1 MKAAIIGQNWFFFL
15 GHDWV
20 WSSSGAELIDL
31 CLNST
36 LFSSENN
43 YLQRLGLVGRSGVA
57 DPFDQCRAFVW
68 NHIYRQNFIRP
79 CGVRSGIFP
88 WLESEFYEKCP
99 VSRYMKVYGPA
110 AHKLFLLLLTRR
122 LLPAWWWPWWR
133 RRRRLVARCSP
144 HPPAAL
150 IAFVSRSPPIYRCNF
165 SNFSPRVVWRRG
177 EEGGGRRGEEVAL
190 AAGAAAR
197 VNLHRDTAQK
207 KHSETLLSD
216 NLIKWMIQSMSRFI
230 NMKLSRRAVNCVKLC
245 LRWWMTRRRDEWRT
259 PRD

>member
-1 MKAAIIGQNWFFFL
+1 MKAAIIGQNWFFFP

-207 KHSETLLSD
+207 KQWNSSVWQPHQMND
-216 NLIKWMIQSMSRFI
+216 PI
-230 NMKLSRRAVNCVKLC
+230 NVSLH
-245 LRWWMTRRRDEWRT
+245 
-259 PRD
+259 

>member
-1 MKAAIIGQNWFFFL
+1 MKAAIIGQNWFFFP

-43 YLQRLGLVGRSGVA
+43 YLQRLGLVGQSGVA

-68 NHIYRQNFIRP
+68 THIYRQNFIRP

-133 RRRRLVARCSP
+133 WRRRRLVARCSP

-150 IAFVSRSPPIYRCNF
+150 IAFVSRSPPIYCCNF
-165 SNFSPRVVWRRG
+165 SNFSPRVVWRRWKEG
-177 EEGGGRRGEEVAL
+177 EEGGGGG
-190 AAGAAAR
+190 AGGR
-197 VNLHRDTAQK
+197 SGGDEGKPPQRHGTKETQWNSSVWQPHQMNDPINVSLH
-207 KHSETLLSD
+207 
-216 NLIKWMIQSMSRFI
+216 
-230 NMKLSRRAVNCVKLC
+230 
-245 LRWWMTRRRDEWRT
+245 
-259 PRD
+259 